1 MNLIACMKRVPDT
14 ASQIRVGEDGRSVD
28 PAGITYVVNPY
39 DEFAVEECIK
49 IKEQHGG
56 EVSVLTIGPAEST
69 KEIRHCLAMG
79 ADKALHVKDGAA
91 PRDPLSTAK
100 ALVAA
105 LEGRSFD
112 VLFFGKQAVD
122 HDNAQVG
129 LVVATLLDLPAVA
142 EVVKV
147 EVRDGGGVTVHREA
161 EGNTEVVEVPTPCV
175 LTAQKGLN
183 EPRYPNLKGIMQSK
197 KKPIEA
203 VAVEFTA
210 NALEVVAME
219 PPPARPEGRIVG
231 EGAAAVPELI
241 RALRDEAKVF

>member
-14 ASQIRVGEDGRSVD
+14 ASQIRVGSDGRTAD
-28 PAGITYVVNPY
+28 PAGISYVVNPY

-56 EVSVLTIGPAEST
+56 EVSLLTIGPAEST

-79 ADKALHVKDGAA
+79 ADKALHVKDDATQ
-91 PRDPLSTAK
+91 RDPLSTAK

-105 LEGRSFD
+105 LKDRPFD
-112 VLFFGKQAVD
+112 ILFFGKQAVD

-129 LVVATLLDLPAVA
+129 LIVATLLDLPAVA

-147 EVRDGGGVTVHREA
+147 DVADGAVTVHREA
-161 EGNTEVVEVPTPCV
+161 EGKTEVYQVPTPCV

-197 KKPIEA
+197 KKPVEEIA
-203 VAVEFTA
+203 VTFEES
-210 NALEVVAME
+210 ALEVLSME
-219 PPPARPEGRIVG
+219 PPPVRPEGRIVG
-231 EGAAAVPELI
+231 EGAAAVPDLI

>member
-14 ASQIRVGEDGRSVD
+14 ASQIRVGDDGRSLD
-28 PAGITYVVNPY
+28 PNGISYVVNPY

-56 EVSVLTIGPAEST
+56 EVSILTVGPATST

-79 ADKALHVKDGAA
+79 ADKAIHVKDEA
-91 PRDPLSTAK
+91 PTRDPLSTAK
-100 ALVAA
+100 AIVAA
-105 LEGRSFD
+105 LDGRPFD

-129 LVVATLLDLPAVA
+129 LIVATLLDLPAVA

-147 EVRDGGGVTVHREA
+147 EATEGSVTVHREA
-161 EGNTEVVEVPTPCV
+161 EGNTEVYELPTPCV

-197 KKPIEA
+197 KKPIEEVE
-203 VAVEFTA
+203 VALAES
-210 NALEVVAME
+210 ALEIVAME
-219 PPPARPEGRIVG
+219 PPPARPEGKIVG

-241 RALRDEAKVF
+241 RLLRDEAKVF

>member
-14 ASQIRVGEDGRSVD
+14 ASQIRVGADGRSVD
-28 PAGITYVVNPY
+28 PAGISYVVNPY

-49 IKEQHGG
+49 IKEARGG
-56 EVSVLTIGPAEST
+56 EVSVLTVGPADST

-79 ADKALHVKDGAA
+79 ADKALHVKDEETQ
-91 PRDPLSTAK
+91 RDPLSTAK
-100 ALVAA
+100 AIAAA
-105 LEGRSFD
+105 LKDRSFD
-112 VLFFGKQAVD
+112 LLFFGKQAVD

-129 LVVATLLDLPAVA
+129 LIVATLLDLPAVA

-147 EVRDGGGVTVHREA
+147 EVGDGTVTVHREA
-161 EGNTEVVEVPTPCV
+161 EGKTEVVELPTPCV

-197 KKPIEA
+197 KKPIEE
-203 VAVEFTA
+203 VAVEFAA
-210 NALEVVAME
+210 NALEVVSME

>member
-14 ASQIRVGEDGRSVD
+14 ASQVRAGDDGRTLD
-28 PAGITYVVNPY
+28 PSGISYVVNPY
-39 DEFAVEECIK
+39 DEYAVEECLK
-49 IKEQHGG
+49 MKEAHGG
-56 EVSVLTIGPAEST
+56 EVTILTVGPETST

-79 ADKALHVKDGAA
+79 ADKAIHVKDEASA
-91 PRDPLSTAK
+91 RDPLSTAK
-100 ALVAA
+100 AIVAS

-129 LVVATLLDLPAVA
+129 LIVATLLDLPAVA
-142 EVVKV
+142 EAI
-147 EVRDGGGVTVHREA
+147 EVTVGDGSLIVYREA
-161 EGNTEVVEVPTPCV
+161 DGKTEMYEVPTPCV

-197 KKPIEA
+197 KKPIDA
-203 VAVEFTA
+203 VDVTFAE
-210 NALEVVAME
+210 NALEVVSME
-219 PPPARPEGRIVG
+219 PPPARPEGKIVG

-241 RALRDEAKVF
+241 RLLREEAKVF